1 MFQAQ
6 IEDWHRSTGVFQG
19 LHASRYIYLIQL
31 GKDLQTPLGSFAYS
45 HGVAQQLDYPQVSLY
60 HRHEYPQRS

>member
-19 LHASRYIYLIQL
+19 LHASRYICLTQL
-31 GKDLQTPLGSFAYS
+31 GKDLQTPLGSFAYN
-45 HGVAQQLDYPQVSLY
+45 HEVAQQPDYPQV
-60 HRHEYPQRS
+60 